1 MECEIEKLPAYVQEN
16 VCRIWEEAREGS
28 KYSEAC
34 AFYRGLANG
43 SHANSELFLEA
54 IFLVFVAVERF
65 KLANELED

>member
-1 MECEIEKLPAYVQEN
+1 MESEIENLPAYVQEN
-16 VCRIWEEAREGS
+16 ICRTWEESREGS
-28 KYSEAC
+28 KYVEAC

-65 KLANELED
+65 KLANGLED